1 MDMVSKAPPGESAVE
16 FHGNWREFLP
26 IAFTNFLLTVV
37 TLGIYRFWAK
47 ARERRYLWS
56 RTHVIGDPIEWTGT
70 GKEMFIGF
78 VIVAAILIPLYL
90 SFQFLVPALAAR
102 GMGLAASLTFM
113 ALWVSGIYLGA
124 VGLFRA
130 LRYRLA
136 RTYWRGIRGG
146 SSEPGWSYGLKAL
159 GYAGYAFLTA
169 GLIYPWSKAR
179 LFNLR
184 WSRMGFGDL
193 NFESDMESASL
204 YGRWIALYAVGP
216 GTLILF
222 FMMIG
227 FLSATGAAPGL
238 MAMFGFM
245 VLGIYVIGPLIFL
258 SFWAKFYREA
268 ADNLTLGELSF
279 SFHARTWDWI
289 RLYLGNLFLAIFTLG
304 FGMMFWTYRTWS
316 FIARHLEVHG
326 LIDTYQLE
334 QSTSFAPGDSEGLA
348 DAFDIGAF

>member
-1 MDMVSKAPPGESAVE
+1 MGERETGHSAVE
-16 FHGNWREFLP
+16 FEGSWREFLP

-56 RTHVIGDPIEWTGT
+56 RTRVIGDPIEWTGT

-90 SFQFLVPALAAR
+90 GFQFLVPALAAR
-102 GMGLAASLTFM
+102 GMGLASTLTFM
-113 ALWVSGIYLGA
+113 ALWMTGAYLGA

-146 SSEPGWSYGLKAL
+146 SNAPGWGYGLKAL
-159 GYAGYAFLTA
+159 GYTGYAFLTA
-169 GLIYPWSKAR
+169 GLVYPWSKAR

-184 WSRMGFGDL
+184 WGAMGFGDL
-193 NFESDMESASL
+193 TFESDMESAPL
-204 YGRWIALYAVGP
+204 YGRWLALYALIP
-216 GTLILF
+216 GSFIF
-222 FMMIG
+222 FGMFIA
-227 FLSATGAAPGL
+227 FLSATAAAG
-238 MAMFGFM
+238 GFLA
-245 VLGIYVIGPLIFL
+245 LGILFLLAVYVLGPLIFL

-268 ADNLTLGELSF
+268 ADNLTLGELRF
-279 SFHARTWDWI
+279 AFKAKTWDWVK
-289 RLYLGNLFLAIFTLG
+289 LYVGNLLLAIVTFG
-304 FGMMFWTYRTWS
+304 FGIMFWTYRTWS
-316 FIARHLEVHG
+316 FVARHIEIYG

-334 QSTSFAPGDSEGLA
+334 QSTAHAPGDSEGLA